1 MTDATPSVPQPLTA
15 ALDRLFPTLTSAQ
28 IARIAAHGDRRQVQ
42 RGEVLVE
49 AGENPRFFV
58 VTAGN
63 IEIVRPARGTE
74 EVVAVCGPGQF
85 TGEVNMLSGRRGFL
99 RVRASA
105 SGEVIAVERERL
117 LALVQADSQLS
128 DNLMRTFILRRV
140 ELISR

>member
-1 MTDATPSVPQPLTA
+1 MTDTTPSVPPPLTA
-15 ALDRLFPTLTSAQ
+15 GLDRIFPILTSAQ
-28 IARIAAHGDRRQVQ
+28 VARIAAHGDARQIQ

-85 TGEVNMLSGRRGFL
+85 TGEVNMLSGRRGFPAYA
-99 RVRASA
+99 RAH
-105 SGEVIAVERERL
+105 
-117 LALVQADSQLS
+117 LAK
-128 DNLMRTFILRRV
+128 
-140 ELISR
+140 